1 MAGYSRLVTPK
12 IKAVLCKSF
21 ANLVQVCCKSCGW
34 VSLDWVTPAVYPKAG
49 NIIYNLDSQYI
60 NNASIL
66 FYFHIIF
73 NIDCHRFISECSME
87 SMDGYQFMFG
97 YLWDGL

>member
-49 NIIYNLDSQYI
+49 NIIYNL
-60 NNASIL
+60 SIWL
-66 FYFHIIF
+66 QRATATEYVA
-73 NIDCHRFISECSME
+73 CKGFIE
-87 SMDGYQFMFG
+87 
-97 YLWDGL
+97 LVLP